1 MKANTYRMH
10 WLGWINWKINATRA
24 NTCLKWKEVMKFF
37 FKHTRDMSNLVPGIS
52 VVDLFVLMIMSHI

>member
-1 MKANTYRMH
+1 MSKMEGSNDF
-10 WLGWINWKINATRA
+10 
-24 NTCLKWKEVMKFF
+24 FF